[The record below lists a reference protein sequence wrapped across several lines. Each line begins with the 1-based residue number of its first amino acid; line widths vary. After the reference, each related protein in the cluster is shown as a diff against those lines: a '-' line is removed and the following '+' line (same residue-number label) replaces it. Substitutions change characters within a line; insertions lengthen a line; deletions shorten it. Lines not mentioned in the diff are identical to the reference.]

1 VESSCPADDK
11 VTLLQAP
18 QVSTVPS
25 QSATRAPSQIDATGP
40 IAARVNPAA
49 YYIANTLAHMI
60 IQAQAVANSPLRLS
74 LYSTQG
80 PSTRPSSVVSSVV
93 EGSIAGIRYTR
104 PGCPRRGQPVGHPAP
119 RQDQTSHIT
128 VLVGTVIHSLSGL
141 SPTALPDGYAQ
152 PYVAEMAVSP

>member
-1 VESSCPADDK
+1 MESSCPADDRA
-11 VTLLQAP
+11 TLLQAP

-60 IQAQAVANSPLRLS
+60 IQAQAVANFPLRLS
-74 LYSTQG
+74 LCSTQG

-93 EGSIAGIRYTR
+93 GIRYTR